1 MRKFYSIVLMATA
14 LLIGT
19 NAWAGSVST
28 WDDLK
33 TALQAGEEVTLSAD
47 INVTADNVATW
58 RGIWIGSESVDGTA
72 PSAVLDLNGHNI
84 IINSGN
90 YQSKGVTKEQA
101 LNPFAI
107 TKGSLTIKSDS
118 PAKIQVVKG
127 QSIVSKGTNV
137 FSVFGADDAN
147 KVDPKG
153 NKPFTYLEIGA
164 NVTVETQNGT
174 VVAIDALK
182 VGHAAVGSNTNYT
195 TYPTGKTSGYAY
207 GARIEIKG
215 SLISQGAESTTI
227 SGTPK
232 SYQNKCYGIKVNG
245 LVLSP
250 ADENKKYA
258 PYVHIHPSAV
268 LQSDNRSG
276 EVNGYPIMAGSAA
289 VYASGFAQWLIE
301 GNCSGATGVYIGS
314 GILVIND
321 AQVKSAADVYDAA
334 GAGGHA
340 NGSGSAIVINSRSN
354 YQGEVTVTV
363 TGDTKVESTSGYAFE
378 EVVNTTDNNTK
389 VDSISIQGGTFEG
402 GAQGALVV
410 TPATATEATVNVTG
424 GNVEGTGNIGTEG
437 LAEYLNNQGGT
448 HATLV
453 EDESGKTI
461 LVISEGSAPV
471 VANSVIAATPNTSVK
486 WQNTTIKEETLN
498 DDLTLAEL
506 EINEDYAQTLTIAEN
521 KTLTVG
527 RVVLGKN
534 AQIVVEA
541 GAKLIVTGEQG
552 IIAPVASNIVLKNKE
567 GKRSIFLFNPDVT
580 SNKHPNATFEILSYS
595 WREAATNAQS
605 EVFGVPTYNAVKSVT
620 CQEAGKYGYIQVYG
634 SNGTWEN
641 IGFTDATPFPYEKLN
656 KPFAAYA
663 LTAYRGQSEDPLTFR
678 FGGELV
684 GNTDATLTA
693 NMKWSFFAN
702 SYTAEV
708 DIYEFLN
715 KLSIDDYVYVS
726 NVSGNGYWNWQAVDV
741 ESMGEGGRPTKL
753 QPMQGFLINNKGSQV
768 VSEAINYKKMVYA
781 PAVPGYVGAPARSIA
796 ANNNTAKMY
805 VVVTSEAGAYDDVIL
820 RETENI
826 KSAEKYMNPDVN
838 IYATA
843 EEKSAIVNAENLE
856 NTYVGFSTVNGGKFT
871 ISFTN
876 VDGREFVLVDHETGA
891 QVAIAE
897 GNTYEFTAEANSTND
912 YRFEIVAPAKL
923 PTAIENAEAVK
934 SAKGIYTITGQY
946 VGEMNV
952 WNTLPAGIY
961 VVNGEKLVK

>member
-1 MRKFYSIVLMATA
+1 MKKLYSIVLMATA

-19 NAWAGSVST
+19 NMQAESVSS
-28 WDDLK
+28 WDALK
-33 TALQAGEEVTLSAD
+33 SALEDGGEVTLSQDIDVAYDAATFKSILIGAKNSAGTALAVDGDAPAAATLDLAGHNITITANSFAD
-47 INVTADNVATW
+47 IN
-58 RGIWIGSESVDGTA
+58 
-72 PSAVLDLNGHNI
+72 PFVL
-84 IINSGN
+84 
-90 YQSKGVTKEQA
+90 
-101 LNPFAI
+101 
-107 TKGSLTIKSDS
+107 TKGSLTVTGTGTIEVTGKLNKS
-118 PAKIQVVKG
+118 
-127 QSIVSKGTNV
+127 TNV
-137 FSVFGADDAN
+137 FFVFGADEAN

-153 NKPFTYLEIGA
+153 TNPFSKLVIDA
-164 NVTVETQNGT
+164 NVSVKTNNGT
-174 VVAIDALK
+174 VIAIDALTVK
-182 VGHAAVGSNTNYT
+182 HKALT
-195 TYPTGKTSGYAY
+195 KTDFANKGYATTGMAY
-207 GARIEIKG
+207 GVFVDVKG
-215 SLISQGAESTTI
+215 SLISELPQAGANE
-227 SGTPK
+227 K
-232 SYQNKCYGIKVNG
+232 KCYGIKVNG
-245 LVLSP
+245 LVKKP
-250 ADENKKYA
+250 ADEANYKYA
-258 PYVHIHPSAV
+258 PYVYVEPSAV
-268 LQSDNRSG
+268 IIADN
-276 EVNGYPIMAGSAA
+276 SADMDGA
-289 VYASGFAQWLIE
+289 TAIYASGYGQWLIK
-301 GNCSGATGVYIGS
+301 GNCSGATGVYISS
-314 GILVIND
+314 GVVTIDD
-321 AQVKSAADVYDAA
+321 ATVKSAADYNAP
-334 GAGGHA
+334 GSSTHA

-354 YQGEVTVTV
+354 YQGEVELTVS
-363 TGDTKVESTSGYAFE
+363 GDSKIQSTSGYAFE
-378 EVVNTTDNNTK
+378 DVINTKDSNSK
-389 VDSISIQGGTFEG
+389 VDSISIQGGSFEG
-402 GAQGALVV
+402 GKLGAVSI
-410 TPATATEATVNVTG
+410 TTATATQGEVKVNGGNVTG
-424 GNVEGTGNIGTEG
+424 GSSNIGDQT
-437 LAEYLNNQGGT
+437 LAEFLNTQGGT

-453 EDESGKTI
+453 EDGNGNTV

-471 VANSVIAATPNTSVK
+471 GYATIAAALNEGKTSVK
-486 WQNTTIKEETLN
+486 
-498 DDLTLAEL
+498 LTGASDAISGNVVLGEL
-506 EINEDYAQTLTIAEN
+506 EINEATAQVLTIPAN
-521 KTLTVG
+521 ASLTVG
-527 RVVLGKN
+527 RVVLGAK

-541 GAKLIVTGEQG
+541 GAKFIVTGEQG
-552 IIAPVASNIVLKNKE
+552 IVAPVVSNIVLKNKE